1 MNIDGKILNT
11 ILASQIQQYIN
22 RIIHHNQ
29 VGFIPGSKGWFNICK
44 STNVVYH
51 ISKRKDKN
59 HMIFSIYA
67 EKAFDKSQ
75 HPFMVKTLI
84 KVGIEGKYF
93 NIIKTICDKPMAN
106 VILNGEKLKA
116 ISLNSGTRDRK
127 SVV

>member
-93 NIIKTICDKPMAN
+93 NIIKPICDKPMAN

-116 ISLNSGTRDRK
+116 ISLNSGTR
-127 SVV
+127 